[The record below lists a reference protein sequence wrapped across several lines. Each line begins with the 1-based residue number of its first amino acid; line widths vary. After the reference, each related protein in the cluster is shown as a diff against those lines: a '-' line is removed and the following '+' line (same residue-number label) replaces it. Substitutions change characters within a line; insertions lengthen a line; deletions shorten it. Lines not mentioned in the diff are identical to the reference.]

1 MGESGSGQTARIAF
15 CRIGFAG
22 NGGNPMNI
30 VIIGIGS
37 NMNADFNILQM
48 LDILKSN
55 VEVLKVSTMLITKP
69 IGIVDQP
76 DYTNGAVKIATD
88 LNMEE
93 LTILLKSIEDQMG
106 RDRSTPK
113 FGPRNIDLDIAV
125 WNGKIV
131 DEDYYTRDFLQ
142 KSVGELL

>member
-1 MGESGSGQTARIAF
+1 
-15 CRIGFAG
+15 
-22 NGGNPMNI
+22 MNI

-37 NMNADFNILQM
+37 NLKAEFNIPKM
-48 LDILKSN
+48 LGILKSN

-93 LTILLKSIEDQMG
+93 LTKLLKSIEDQMG

-113 FGPRNIDLDIAV
+113 FGPRNIDLDIVV
-125 WNGKIV
+125 WNGEIV
-131 DEDYYTRDFLQ
+131 DKDYYTRDFLQ